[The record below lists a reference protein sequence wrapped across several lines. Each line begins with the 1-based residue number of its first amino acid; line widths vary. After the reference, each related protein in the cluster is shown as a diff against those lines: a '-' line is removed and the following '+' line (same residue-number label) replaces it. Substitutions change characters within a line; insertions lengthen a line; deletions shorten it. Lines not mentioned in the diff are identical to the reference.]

1 MARKTKEDTQATRE
15 GILDAAEACFHEH
28 GVARTTLEM
37 IGARAG
43 YTRGAVYWE
52 RVHLPFM
59 QELERTSTDQRDTP
73 VHDLRA
79 VMIHSFI
86 ELSEDERLR
95 KTMEIMLRSDASAD
109 TRVLTEMQQA
119 GFRDALDRMERALR
133 RARDLG
139 QLREGADP
147 KIAARMLHAT
157 VLGVLHGAMVE
168 PDLMDLKRDGMLAL
182 DMTLAAYVKDG
193 VFVPG
198 TVPEPLPEA

>member
-1 MARKTKEDTQATRE
+1 MRWT
-15 GILDAAEACFHEH
+15 GWSVPCAAPA
-28 GVARTTLEM
+28 
-37 IGARAG
+37 I
-43 YTRGAVYWE
+43 W
-52 RVHLPFM
+52 
-59 QELERTSTDQRDTP
+59 
-73 VHDLRA
+73 
-79 VMIHSFI
+79 
-86 ELSEDERLR
+86 
-95 KTMEIMLRSDASAD
+95 AS
-109 TRVLTEMQQA
+109 
-119 GFRDALDRMERALR
+119 
-133 RARDLG
+133 